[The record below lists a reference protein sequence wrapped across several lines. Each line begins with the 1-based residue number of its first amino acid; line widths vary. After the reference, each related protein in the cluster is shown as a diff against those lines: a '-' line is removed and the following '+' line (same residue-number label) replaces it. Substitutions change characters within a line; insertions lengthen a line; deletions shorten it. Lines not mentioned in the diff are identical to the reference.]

1 MNEKQ
6 AEIYSEIRIYIEI
19 RNSYKTDPRWLEAKA
34 TIEDSSA
41 SAEEVQWAIDLMAR
55 LERNCHKAAE
65 RARLTGL

>member
-6 AEIYSEIRIYIEI
+6 FEIYSEI